1 MAERMEFGVD
11 TRRKNL
17 LEKAAHMVELDLPS
31 GQVGGD
37 KFHPAPPSP
46 LGRMPEN

>member
-17 LEKAAHMVELDLPS
+17 LEKAAHMAELDLPP
-31 GQVGGD
+31 GQVVND
-37 KFHPAPPSP
+37 KFHPAPPSQ
-46 LGRMPEN
+46 LDRISEN

>member
-1 MAERMEFGVD
+1 MEFGVD
-11 TRRKNL
+11 TLPKNL
-17 LEKAAHMVELDLPS
+17 LSKAAHMAELDLPLA
-31 GQVGGD
+31 QVVVD